1 MAEQQL
7 LRELEVAS
15 EILLAPPNIV
25 NKEQRQSAEQV
36 FLNFRKTKSP
46 YALCRYILDTSR
58 VDYVLFE
65 AAGLIKEALIRDW
78 SLMQES
84 DILSLRQYLLQYV
97 LNNLALASFV
107 RERILQVIAVMVKR
121 GSVDDFGIER
131 SSIVAEIE
139 NLILN
144 GDTVKKHLGC
154 SIITALMQ
162 EYATTVKSSDAGL
175 TWETHFKVKKQFE
188 ASDLKRIF
196 KFCVAAISEL
206 IKVETVLSDP
216 QSVSLLRS
224 LLAITSSVLCWGFIS
239 ASLPKRLIGIFETV
253 YESDQTPALRLISS
267 WKDIIVDEKL
277 IGCFFQ
283 IHWRVREN
291 SDLSHYSLTC
301 LAQLASLTGPVVT
314 DIQVKSRFISCY
326 ISNLISFLKN
336 TKVLNTEA
344 LGTAQI
350 FRKLLTFYSPTLL
363 VTLPNELFSQL
374 IIELQKL
381 TCHFAEGAAYEETV
395 SAEDCRFIEAFEHL
409 LEAWVSVLQ
418 CSPIYPPCFIKQHAI
433 HIFNTYLCCHLAPPE
448 GSRGQGGPEHNE
460 EEIFETD
467 EPDRVRFKEQLII
480 IGIFGRQVLEHSLP
494 LVAKLIEERTEQLK
508 SQLQKVFSQS
518 YTISD
523 SAQTV
528 NLFEDLH
535 WLLLVTGHLVAQESE
550 GEQALIP
557 SDLMT
562 YTVQQSQNSDVQA
575 NIKLLTTK
583 GMTPSQ
589 LQVPVESLD
598 GIVRVI
604 SAVLRLCEVET
615 QALEAKMVSVM
626 SPELGSTIVW
636 FLSHWA
642 KSYLLPV
649 DALYNEVSP
658 ALEAA
663 FISSESTIPS
673 WVMNQLLEKVEANLR
688 LCPNETSLAKDS
700 ANLLLTL
707 VDKPKKAAKILSC
720 SGILTV
726 ARFLH
731 IAPRCQPAKRELT
744 RGVTLA
750 AAGEPN
756 QTKRLEYL
764 QQILSPF
771 VDRANEMMSSK
782 NFKKGCHEEA
792 VRLELI
798 DLLECLIGAIQ
809 SSSSSSAGCILQILN
824 PIIGRLPD
832 LLSFYSNYSLLV
844 ELILEF
850 LTESAKRT
858 LWCLEEDSQNVQF
871 LYKVF
876 LNVMQVYARE
886 NIGRKSAS
894 HVLTEEDSC
903 RDLLLILELL
913 TSIASKNFLE
923 KFTAEES
930 AETVKAVDICIFG
943 TEVIAPLLTT
953 DLLQFPQFCLKFY
966 AMVTFTAEAYPEKMA
981 TVSDN
986 LMVPIM
992 SAINL
997 GLTAFGAEVCS
1008 HCCDFIGSMSMH
1020 LAAHPE
1026 LGNTN
1031 FANCMH
1037 NFLKQMFHL
1046 IITCQINSDCLMNA
1060 SKCLFSLICCFQ
1072 QSYHQLVDEILSV
1085 QTEDVARQRL
1095 TKAFAELTADLTL
1108 APDRTNTLKFRENFE
1123 KFVANVHG
1131 FLLVK

>member
-1 MAEQQL
+1 M

-25 NKEQRQSAEQV
+25 TKEQRQSAEQI
-36 FLNFRKTKSP
+36 FLNFRKTKAP
-46 YALCRYILDTSR
+46 YVLCRHILDTSR

-65 AAGLIKEALIRDW
+65 AAGLIKETLIRDW
-78 SLMQES
+78 SMLQES
-84 DILSLRQYLLQYV
+84 DVLSLRQYLLQYV
-97 LNNLALASFV
+97 LNHLSLAPFV

-121 GSVDDFGIER
+121 GSVDDFGLER

-139 NLILN
+139 SLILH
-144 GDTVKKHLGC
+144 GDTVKKSLGC

-196 KFCVAAISEL
+196 KFCITAFSEL
-206 IKVETVLSDP
+206 IKAESVLNDP
-216 QSVSLLRS
+216 QTVNLLRS
-224 LLAITSSVLCWGFIS
+224 LLSITSSVLCWGFIS
-239 ASLPKRLIGIFETV
+239 ASHILFIILLIGIFETV

-277 IGCFFQ
+277 ISCFFQ
-283 IHWRVREN
+283 VHWKVREN
-291 SDLSHYSLTC
+291 TDLSHYSLMC
-301 LAQLASLTGPVVT
+301 LAQLASLTGPVVS
-314 DIQVKSRFISCY
+314 DMQVKSRFISCY
-326 ISNLISFLKN
+326 ISNLITFLKSI
-336 TKVLNTEA
+336 KVLNTEA
-344 LGTAQI
+344 LGFAQV

-363 VTLPNELFSQL
+363 VTLPNELFPQL
-374 IIELQKL
+374 VQELQRL
-381 TCHFAEGAAYEETV
+381 TCHFAEGAAYEETIC
-395 SAEDCRFIEAFEHL
+395 SEDCRFIEAFEHL

-418 CSPIYPPCFIKQHAI
+418 CSPIYPPGFIKEPAVQ
-433 HIFNTYLCCHLAPPE
+433 IFNTYLKCHLAPPD
-448 GSRGQGGPEHNE
+448 GSRGQGGADHNE
-460 EEIFETD
+460 EEIYETE

-494 LVAKLIEERTEQLK
+494 LVAKLIEERTERLQ
-508 SQLQKVFSQS
+508 SQLQRVFAQTYS
-518 YTISD
+518 ISD
-523 SAQTV
+523 STQTV

-562 YTVQQSQNSDVQA
+562 YTVQQSQHIDVQA

-589 LQVPVESLD
+589 LQVPLTSLD
-598 GIVRVI
+598 GMIRI
-604 SAVLRLCEVET
+604 LSAILRLCEVES
-615 QALEAKMVSVM
+615 QALEAKLVSVM

-642 KSYLLPV
+642 KSYLLPI
-649 DALYNEVSP
+649 DTLYTEVSP
-658 ALEAA
+658 ALDAA
-663 FISSESTIPS
+663 FISNESTVPN

-688 LCPNETSLAKDS
+688 LCPNETALAKDS

-707 VDKPKKAAKILSC
+707 VDKPKKAAKILNC

-731 IAPRCQPAKRELT
+731 NAPRCQPARRELT

-764 QQILSPF
+764 QQVLSPF
-771 VDRANEMMSSK
+771 VDRATEIMSST
-782 NFKKGCHEEA
+782 NFKKECHEES

-798 DLLECLIGAIQ
+798 DLLECFTGSIQ
-809 SSSSSSAGCILQILN
+809 ASSSSSAGCILQILN
-824 PIIGRLPD
+824 PVIGRLPE
-832 LLSFYSNYSLLV
+832 LLSCYSNYSLLV

-876 LNVMQVYARE
+876 LNVMQAYARE

-894 HVLTEEDSC
+894 SIISEEDSC

-923 KFTAEES
+923 KISLDES
-930 AETVKAVDICIFG
+930 VETVKAVDICIFG

-953 DLLQFPQFCLKFY
+953 ELLQFPQFCLKFY
-966 AMVTFTAEAYPEKMA
+966 AMVTFTAEAYPERMS
-981 TVSDN
+981 TVPDS
-986 LMVPIM
+986 LLVPIM
-992 SAINL
+992 TAINL
-997 GLTAFGAEVCS
+997 GLTAYGPEVCS
-1008 HCCDFIGSMSMH
+1008 QCCDFIGSMSLH
-1020 LAAHPE
+1020 LSSHPE
-1026 LGNTN
+1026 LVNTSFGNY
-1031 FANCMH
+1031 MH
-1037 NFLKQMFHL
+1037 DFLKRMFHL
-1046 IITCQINSDCLMNA
+1046 IITCQMNSDCLMNA
-1060 SKCLFSLICCFQ
+1060 SKSLFHLICCFQ
-1072 QSYHQLVDEILSV
+1072 QSYHQLVNEILSV
-1085 QTEDVARQRL
+1085 QTEDVARERL
-1095 TKAFAELTADLTL
+1095 TNAFGELTTELNLT
-1108 APDRTNTLKFRENFE
+1108 PDRANLLKFRDNFE